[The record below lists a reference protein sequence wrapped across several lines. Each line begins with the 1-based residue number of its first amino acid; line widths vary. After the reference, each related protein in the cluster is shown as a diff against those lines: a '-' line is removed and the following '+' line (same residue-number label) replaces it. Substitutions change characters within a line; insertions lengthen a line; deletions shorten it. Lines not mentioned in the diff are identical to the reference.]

1 MGLLSENPRIIPVT
15 TAKAKVARAAGKP
28 ASAAHP
34 SLRALERPANLTGT
48 NAPAFG
54 SDVVADTLRALEIPY
69 IALNPGAS
77 YRGLHDSI
85 VNFLGN
91 ETPQML
97 LCLHEESAV
106 AVAQGYAK
114 VTGKPM
120 AAAVHSNVGL
130 FHATM
135 AIFNAWCDRQPVVV
149 LGATGPVDAVK
160 RRPWIDWI
168 HTARDQGAIVRNYT
182 KWDDQPASPAAAREA
197 LIRATWIADT
207 APKGPVYINLDAEMQ
222 EARLAEPL
230 APIEA
235 ARFMPLADPAASAE
249 LVEDAAAI
257 LKAAHHPVI
266 LMGRVSRSVEG
277 WNDRVALAEALNAKV
292 ISDLKIG
299 CGFPTD
305 HPLHAGAPASNA
317 MVPEAIEAIK
327 AADVILALDW
337 VDLAGGLRNALGH
350 EAPKA
355 KIINVSADFHIHNGW
370 SMDYE
375 GLPPV
380 DLQLPTTPDEAVPKL
395 LAALGGA
402 KARKPAAVKA
412 SAETYQP
419 ASGPL
424 RVDDLAR
431 SLKAAVGEREVTLTH
446 LPLSWNGATWPFRH
460 PLDYIGSEGGGGVGG
475 GPGISVGAAL
485 ALKGSGRLPVAICG
499 DGDFCMGAT
508 ALWTAVHYRIPLL
521 VVVCNNRSFFNDE
534 LHQER
539 VARLRNRP
547 PENRWIGQRISDPDI
562 DCAGLGRAQGAVGFD
577 PVTKTTDLVPTFE
590 KAIAAVE
597 AGQVAVVDVRVEPGY
612 SAVATAA
619 MLRGTEKK

>member
-1 MGLLSENPRIIPVT
+1 VT
-15 TAKAKVARAAGKP
+15 SAKAKLAPAAETP
-28 ASAAHP
+28 AAHP

-54 SDVVADTLRALEIPY
+54 SDVVADTLRALELPY

-97 LCLHEESAV
+97 LSLHEESAV
-106 AVAQGYAK
+106 AIAHGFAK
-114 VTGKPM
+114 VTGKAM

-135 AIFNAWCDRQPVVV
+135 AIFNAWCDRQPVIV

-182 KWDDQPASPAAAREA
+182 KWDDQPASPAAARES
-197 LIRATWIADT
+197 LLRAAWIAGT
-207 APKGPVYINLDAEMQ
+207 APCGPVYINLDAEMQ
-222 EARLAEPL
+222 EAKLAEPL
-230 APIEA
+230 TPIDA
-235 ARFMPLADPAASAE
+235 ARFMPHADPTASAD
-249 LVEDAAAI
+249 LIADAAAI
-257 LKAAHHPVI
+257 LKGAKHPVI
-266 LMGRVSRSVEG
+266 FMGRVSRSLDA
-277 WNDRVALAEALNAKV
+277 WNARVALAEALDAKV
-292 ISDLKIG
+292 ISDLKIA

-317 MVPEAIEAIK
+317 LVPEAIAAIK
-327 AADVILALDW
+327 TADVILSLDW
-337 VDLAGGLRNALGH
+337 VDLGGALRNALGS

-355 KIINVSADFHIHNGW
+355 KIICISADFHVHNGW

-375 GLPPV
+375 MLPPV
-380 DLQLPTTPDEAVPKL
+380 DLMLPTAPDAAVPQL
-395 LAALGGA
+395 LAALGGG
-402 KARKPAAVKA
+402 KPRKPAAVPTK
-412 SAETYQP
+412 AETYQP
-419 ASGPL
+419 SNAPI

-431 SLKAAVGEREVTLTH
+431 SLRTAVGERDVTLTH

-485 ALKGSGRLPVAICG
+485 ALKGSGRLPIAICG
-499 DGDFCMGAT
+499 DGDFCMGVT

-539 VARLRNRP
+539 VARIRNRP

-562 DCAGLGRAQGAVGFD
+562 DCAALGAAQGTVGFP
-577 PVTKTTDLVPTFE
+577 PVTKTGDLIPTFA

-619 MLRGTEKK
+619 MLRGTEKA

>member
-1 MGLLSENPRIIPVT
+1 MT
-15 TAKAKVARAAGKP
+15 TAKAKVAPAAEKH
-28 ASAAHP
+28 AAHP

-48 NAPAFG
+48 NAPGFG

-106 AVAQGYAK
+106 AIAHGYAK
-114 VTGKPM
+114 VTGKTM

-135 AIFNAWCDRQPVVV
+135 AIFNAWCDRQPVIV

-197 LIRATWIADT
+197 LLRAAWMAST
-207 APKGPVYINLDAEMQ
+207 APRGPVYINLDAEMQ
-222 EARLAEPL
+222 EAKLAEPL
-230 APIEA
+230 APIDA
-235 ARFMPLADPAASAE
+235 ARFMPVADPTASAE
-249 LVEDAAAI
+249 LIENAAAM
-257 LKAAHHPVI
+257 LKGAKHPVI
-266 LMGRVSRSVEG
+266 FMGRVSRSVDG
-277 WNDRVALAEALNAKV
+277 WNERIALAEALNAKV

-317 MVPEAIEAIK
+317 MVPEAIAAIK

-337 VDLAGGLRNALGH
+337 VDLGGALRNALGQ
-350 EAPKA
+350 EGPKA
-355 KIINVSADFHIHNGW
+355 KIISISADFHVHNGW

-375 GLPPV
+375 MLPPV
-380 DLQLPTTPDEAVPKL
+380 DLLLPTSPDAAVPQL
-395 LAALGGA
+395 LAALGGG
-402 KARKPAAVKA
+402 KQRKPVEVKPR
-412 SAETYQP
+412 AEKYEP
-419 ASGPL
+419 SSGPVL
-424 RVDDLAR
+424 VDDLAR
-431 SLKAAVGEREVTLTH
+431 ALKAAAGERDVTLTH
-446 LPLSWNGATWPFRH
+446 LPLSWNGATWPFHH

-485 ALKGSGRLPVAICG
+485 ALKGSGRLPIAICG
-499 DGDFCMGAT
+499 DGDFCMGVT

-539 VARLRNRP
+539 VARIRNRP

-562 DCAGLGRAQGAVGFD
+562 DCAGLGAAQGTVGFP
-577 PVTKTTDLVPTFE
+577 PVMKTGDLVPTFE

-619 MLRGTEKK
+619 MLRGTEKP

>member
-1 MGLLSENPRIIPVT
+1 MT
-15 TAKAKVARAAGKP
+15 TAKAQVAPAAHKP
-28 ASAAHP
+28 ATAAHP
-34 SLRALERPANLTGT
+34 SLRALERPVNLMGT

-54 SDVVADTLRALEIPY
+54 SDVIADTLRALEIPF

-106 AVAQGYAK
+106 AVAHGYAK

-135 AIFNAWCDRQPVVV
+135 AIFNAWCDRQPVIV

-197 LIRATWIADT
+197 LLRAAWIAST
-207 APKGPVYINLDAEMQ
+207 APRGPVYVNLDAEMQ
-222 EARLAEPL
+222 EAKLPEPL
-230 APIEA
+230 APMQV
-235 ARFMPLADPAASAE
+235 ARFMPPASPTASAE
-249 LVEDAAAI
+249 LIENAAAI
-257 LKAAHHPVI
+257 LKAAKHPVM
-266 LMGRVSRSVEG
+266 LMGRVSRSVEA
-277 WNDRVALAEALNAKV
+277 WNERVALAETLNAKV

-317 MVPEAIEAIK
+317 MVPEAIAAIK

-337 VDLAGGLRNALGH
+337 VDLGGALRNALGQ
-350 EAPKA
+350 EGPRA
-355 KIINVSADFHIHNGW
+355 KIISISADFHVHNGW

-375 GLPPV
+375 ILPPV
-380 DLQLPTTPDEAVPKL
+380 DLMLPTTPDAAVPL
-395 LAALGGA
+395 LLHALGAG
-402 KARKPAAVKA
+402 KPRTAAVVKPRVEKYEP
-412 SAETYQP
+412 S
-419 ASGPL
+419 SGSV
-424 RVDDLAR
+424 RVDDLTR
-431 SLKAAVGEREVTLTH
+431 SLKAAVGERDVTLTH
-446 LPLSWNGATWPFRH
+446 LPLSWNGASWAFRH

-485 ALKGSGRLPVAICG
+485 ALKDLGRLPIAICG
-499 DGDFCMGAT
+499 DGDFCMGVT

-539 VARLRNRP
+539 VARIRNRP
-547 PENRWIGQRISDPDI
+547 PENRWIGQRISDPEI
-562 DCAGLGRAQGAVGFD
+562 DCAGLAAAQGAVGFE
-577 PVTKTTDLVPTFE
+577 PVTRTADLVPTFE

-619 MLRGTEKK
+619 MLRGTEK

>member
-1 MGLLSENPRIIPVT
+1 MT
-15 TAKAKVARAAGKP
+15 TAKAKVAPAAEKP
-28 ASAAHP
+28 AAHP

-106 AVAQGYAK
+106 AIAHGYAK
-114 VTGKPM
+114 VTGKTM

-135 AIFNAWCDRQPVVV
+135 AIFNAWCDRQPVIV

-197 LIRATWIADT
+197 LLRATWMAST
-207 APKGPVYINLDAEMQ
+207 APRGPVYINLDAEMQ
-222 EARLAEPL
+222 EAKLAEPL
-230 APIEA
+230 APIDA
-235 ARFMPLADPAASAE
+235 ARFMPVADPTPSAE
-249 LVEDAAAI
+249 LIENAAAM
-257 LKAAHHPVI
+257 LKGAKHPVI
-266 LMGRVSRSVEG
+266 FMGRVSRSVDG
-277 WNDRVALAEALNAKV
+277 WNERVALAETLNAKV

-317 MVPEAIEAIK
+317 MVPEAIAAIK

-337 VDLAGGLRNALGH
+337 VDLGGALRNALGQ
-350 EAPKA
+350 EGPKA
-355 KIINVSADFHIHNGW
+355 KIISVSADFHVHNGW

-375 GLPPV
+375 MLPPV
-380 DLQLPTTPDEAVPKL
+380 DLLLPTTPDAAVPQL
-395 LAALGGA
+395 LAALSGG
-402 KARKPAAVKA
+402 KQRKPAEVKPR
-412 SAETYQP
+412 AEKYEP
-419 ASGPL
+419 SSGPV

-431 SLKAAVGEREVTLTH
+431 ALKAAVGEREVTLTH

-475 GPGISVGAAL
+475 GPGVSVGAAL
-485 ALKGSGRLPVAICG
+485 ALKGSGRLPIAICG
-499 DGDFCMGAT
+499 DGDFCMGVT

-539 VARLRNRP
+539 VARIRNRP

-562 DCAGLGRAQGAVGFD
+562 DCAGLGTAQGAVGFP
-577 PVTKTTDLVPTFE
+577 PVIKTGDLLPTFE

-597 AGQVAVVDVRVEPGY
+597 AGHVAVVDVRVEPGY

-619 MLRGTEKK
+619 MLRGTEKP